1 MTVHAIIGW
10 VAIVAALVIIGGL
23 VIIVSA
29 AAKFLGRQSGPQIP
43 GHIFEIP
50 SRRLSPEQ
58 RSLESAQCFWDCM
71 SGLHWDEDWAERCTS
86 ACGLTEKPKKVSH
99 VDAQRV
105 RGNRL
110 D

>member
-10 VAIVAALVIIGGL
+10 VAIVAAFVIIVGL

-29 AAKFLGRQSGPQIP
+29 AAKRLGRQRVPQIP
-43 GHIFEIP
+43 GHIFDIP
-50 SRRLSPEQ
+50 SSRLSPEQ

-86 ACGLTEKPKKVSH
+86 ACGLTEKRKEASL
-99 VDAQRV
+99 VDAQHV
-105 RGNRL
+105 GGNRL

>member
-10 VAIVAALVIIGGL
+10 VVLTAALVIIGVL
-23 VIIVSA
+23 AIMISA
-29 AAKFLGRQSGPQIP
+29 AAKYLGRQSGTQIP

-50 SRRLSPEQ
+50 SSRLSPER
-58 RSLESAQCFWDCM
+58 RSLGSGQCFWDCM
-71 SGLHWDEDWAERCTS
+71 SGLHWDEDSAKTCTS
-86 ACGLTEKPKKVSH
+86 ACGLTEKRKEVSP

-105 RGNRL
+105 RENHL